1 MKHIPVIRLTMV
13 REGTVKYESNAIKSP
28 EDAVKIFENFLEQKG
43 YLDRENFMMMTLN
56 TKNKTIGL
64 NMVSVGSLNSSI
76 VHPREVFKLAILQNA
91 RSIIVAHNHP
101 SGDTNPSKEDI
112 ELTKRLVEAGEIL
125 GIDVLDHLVI
135 GDDYTS
141 LATEGYIK

>member
-1 MKHIPVIRLTMV
+1 
-13 REGTVKYESNAIKSP
+13 
-28 EDAVKIFENFLEQKG
+28 
-43 YLDRENFMMMTLN
+43 MMMTLN

-112 ELTKRLVEAGEIL
+112 ESTKRLVEAGKIL
-125 GIDVLDHLVI
+125 GIDVLDPLVI